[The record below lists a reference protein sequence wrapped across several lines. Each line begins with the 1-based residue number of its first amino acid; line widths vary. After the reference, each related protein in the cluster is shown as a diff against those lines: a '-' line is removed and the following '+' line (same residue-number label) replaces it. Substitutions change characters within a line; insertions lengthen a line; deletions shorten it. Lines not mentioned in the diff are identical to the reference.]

1 MDHHADIA
9 APRGA
14 GVARPGLPI
23 DLRKAGPAPRR
34 ADLYRTESRKKAA
47 APSRPRRLKLDEATR
62 TALGAALRAPQVMG
76 GPMVF
81 VEDDA

>member
-14 GVARPGLPI
+14 GIARPGLPI
-23 DLRKAGPAPRR
+23 DLRKSGPAPRR
-34 ADLYRTESRKKAA
+34 ADADRADPRKKA

-62 TALGAALRAPQVMG
+62 SALVAALRAPQVMG

-81 VEDDA
+81 VEDDT

>member
-9 APRGA
+9 ASRGA

-23 DLRKAGPAPRR
+23 DLRKSGPAPRR
-34 ADLYRTESRKKAA
+34 ADAYRTEPRKKAA
-47 APSRPRRLKLDEATR
+47 PARPRRVKLDEATR
-62 TALGAALRAPQVMG
+62 GALVAAMRAPQVMS